1 MGFDSVPTFLLS
13 LLALFRVRFFLLRL
27 EEEDEFVMTSPST
40 AAAVLLVVSTPSGL
54 PLEEVLLLPLIWPS
68 VFPLPLCN
76 PSAGDAFAPTAAVS
90 VPTAATAVTAR
101 VMMVPLLLLLLLLL
115 PLLLLLLLLLLPLLG
130 DVLLSLISLISFTFC
145 FCRTFRMP
153 LG

>member
-76 PSAGDAFAPTAAVS
+76 PSAGDAFAPTAAVPVP

-101 VMMVPLLLLLLLLL
+101 VMMVP
-115 PLLLLLLLLLLPLLG
+115 LLLLLPLLG